1 MRQGD
6 GLAQGKRAVRRL
18 EEGLEFA
25 EAMDD
30 VIERERFGERVAL
43 AIVPTAVHRYTSCPR
58 HVGADAVADEEDV
71 AGLRVASTHSLE
83 EEGLRRLLCTDV
95 VRHEEVGEVVKD
107 TGLLQAGA
115 LHVH

>member
-1 MRQGD
+1 
-6 GLAQGKRAVRRL
+6 
-18 EEGLEFA
+18 
-25 EAMDD
+25 MDD
-30 VIERERFGERVAL
+30 VIERERFGKRVAL
-43 AIVPTAVHRYTSCPR
+43 AIVPTAIHRYTSSPR

-71 AGLRVASTHSLE
+71 AGLRVASAHSFK